1 VIISEIGQAYDTPDD
16 VVFDDLLEAA
26 FPGQPLG
33 RSILGT
39 VDTVS
44 GFGRDDLHGYMG
56 ERYSAPGMVLAAAGG
71 LDHQALVRLARERF
85 TKLPDRRNNG
95 APKALFQ
102 GGEIRKERDL
112 EQTHL

>member
-1 VIISEIGQAYDTPDD
+1 MVDCPSSSAGSSRGAT
-16 VVFDDLLEAA
+16 
-26 FPGQPLG
+26 GG

-71 LDHQALVRLARERF
+71 LDHQALVRLAQERF
-85 TKLPDRRNNG
+85 TKLPGQRNNG

-102 GGEIRKERDL
+102 GGESFVSAVAC
-112 EQTHL
+112 